1 MEDIVLVVGIGLG
14 IILTATLFDWVLS
27 LFIDTSGLR
36 HPDGHSRRVCL
47 AFEQFARLY
56 GATPTSWDISQ
67 YRVTYCGDEH
77 YDVSFSLY
85 SAWQYRHWWRNKER
99 RAASMKKLQDQAG
112 FIADVRSA
120 LAKADAQH
128 QADMRRKFNSLW
140 D

>member
-14 IILTATLFDWVLS
+14 SILATSLFDWVLS

-36 HPDGHSRRVCL
+36 HPNEHSRRVRL

-56 GATPTSWDISQ
+56 VATPTSWAIKQ
-67 YRVTYCGDEH
+67 YSVTYCGDEH
-77 YDVSFSLY
+77 YDVAFSLY
-85 SAWQYRHWWRNKER
+85 SAWKYRRWWRNKER
-99 RAASMKKLQDQAG
+99 RAAQMKKLKDQAS

-120 LAKADAQH
+120 LEKADAQH
-128 QADMRRKFNSLW
+128 QADMRRKLNSLW